1 MTGTVQGTGWPV
13 GRLERSQWRTMR
25 VSDTLAF
32 AAGHWRIERVLADHR
47 SGTQGRFTGSA
58 TLSEP
63 VPGEPVPGEPVLGS
77 AALSEPA
84 LGEAGDPGLAPS
96 RPALCYLE
104 TGELRFGTHT
114 GPATRTLRYQGRPDG
129 TVDVRFTG
137 GHLFYRLDLRS
148 GRCEAVHQCR
158 ADRYEITYLVLSENA
173 MEERW
178 QVQGPGKDYQATAT
192 LIRWDH

>member
-1 MTGTVQGTGWPV
+1 
-13 GRLERSQWRTMR
+13 MR

-47 SGTQGRFTGSA
+47 SGTHGRFTGSA

-63 VPGEPVPGEPVLGS
+63 VLSQPDEPW
-77 AALSEPA
+77 
-84 LGEAGDPGLAPS
+84 
-96 RPALCYLE
+96 PALCYLE
-104 TGELRFGTHT
+104 TGELRFGTHS

-129 TVDVRFTG
+129 TVDVRFAD

-158 ADRYEITYLVLSENA
+158 ADRYEITYLALSEDV

-178 QVQGPGKDYQATAT
+178 RVQGPGKDYQATAT

>member
-1 MTGTVQGTGWPV
+1 
-13 GRLERSQWRTMR
+13 MR

-63 VPGEPVPGEPVLGS
+63 VPGELAPGSATLGERAPGEPG
-77 AALSEPA
+77 EP
-84 LGEAGDPGLAPS
+84 GPPDAGPE
-96 RPALCYLE
+96 LCYLE
-104 TGELRFGTHT
+104 TGELHFGTHT

-129 TVDVRFTG
+129 TVDVRFAD
-137 GHLFYRLDLRS
+137 GHLFYRLDLRE
-148 GRCEAVHQCR
+148 GCCTAVHQCR
-158 ADRYEITYLVLSENA
+158 ADRYEITYLVLSENV

-178 QVQGPGKDYQATAT
+178 QVRGPGKDYQATAT
-192 LIRWDH
+192 LSRWDQ

>member
-1 MTGTVQGTGWPV
+1 
-13 GRLERSQWRTMR
+13 MR

-63 VPGEPVPGEPVLGS
+63 VPSEPVLS
-77 AALSEPA
+77 QPA
-84 LGEAGDPGLAPS
+84 LGEPDEPGPAPPW
-96 RPALCYLE
+96 PALCYLE
-104 TGELRFGTHT
+104 TGELRFGTHS

-129 TVDVRFTG
+129 TVDVRFADG
-137 GHLFYRLDLRS
+137 QLFYRLDLRS

-158 ADRYEITYLVLSENA
+158 ADRYEITYLALSEDA
-173 MEERW
+173 LEERW
-178 QVQGPGKDYQATAT
+178 QVHGPAKDYHATAT

>member
-1 MTGTVQGTGWPV
+1 
-13 GRLERSQWRTMR
+13 MR

-63 VPGEPVPGEPVLGS
+63 VPSEPVLS
-77 AALSEPA
+77 QPA
-84 LGEAGDPGLAPS
+84 LGEPDEPGPAPPW
-96 RPALCYLE
+96 PALCYLE
-104 TGELRFGTHT
+104 TGELRFGTHS

-129 TVDVRFTG
+129 TVDVRFAD

-158 ADRYEITYLVLSENA
+158 ADRYEITYLALSEDVL
-173 MEERW
+173 EERW
-178 QVQGPGKDYQATAT
+178 QVHGPAKDYHATAT

>member
-1 MTGTVQGTGWPV
+1 
-13 GRLERSQWRTMR
+13 MR

-58 TLSEP
+58 TLGDP
-63 VPGEPVPGEPVLGS
+63 PP
-77 AALSEPA
+77 AAPPLSEPA
-84 LGEAGDPGLAPS
+84 DPGVTPS

-129 TVDVRFTG
+129 AVDVRFAD

-148 GRCEAVHQCR
+148 GRCTAVHQCR

-178 QVQGPGKDYQATAT
+178 QVRGPEKDYEATAT
-192 LIRWDH
+192 LIRCDH

>member
-1 MTGTVQGTGWPV
+1 
-13 GRLERSQWRTMR
+13 MR

-32 AAGHWRIERVLADHR
+32 AAGHWHIERVLADHR

-63 VPGEPVPGEPVLGS
+63 VP
-77 AALSEPA
+77 SEPD
-84 LGEAGDPGLAPS
+84 EPW
-96 RPALCYLE
+96 PALCYLE
-104 TGELRFGTHT
+104 TGELRFGTHS

-129 TVDVRFTG
+129 TVDVRFAD

-158 ADRYEITYLVLSENA
+158 ADRYEITYLALSADVL
-173 MEERW
+173 EERW
-178 QVQGPGKDYQATAT
+178 RVHGPSKDYHATAT

>member
-1 MTGTVQGTGWPV
+1 
-13 GRLERSQWRTMR
+13 MR
-25 VSDTLAF
+25 VRDTLAF

-58 TLSEP
+58 TLSDP
-63 VPGEPVPGEPVLGS
+63 APGDPAAGNP
-77 AALSEPA
+77 ALSEA
-84 LGEAGDPGLAPS
+84 DDPGPIPS
-96 RPALCYLE
+96 RPALRYLE

-114 GPATRTLRYQGRPDG
+114 GPATRTLCYQGRPDG
-129 TVDVRFTG
+129 TVDLRFTG

-148 GRCEAVHQCR
+148 GRCVAVHQCR

>member
-1 MTGTVQGTGWPV
+1 
-13 GRLERSQWRTMR
+13 MR

-63 VPGEPVPGEPVLGS
+63 APAEPAP
-77 AALSEPA
+77 AEPA
-84 LGEAGDPGLAPS
+84 LSQPDDPGAAPS
-96 RPALCYLE
+96 GPALCYLE

-129 TVDVRFTG
+129 TVDVRFAD
-137 GHLFYRLDLRS
+137 GHLFYQLDLRS
-148 GRCEAVHQCR
+148 GRCVAVHQCR

>member
-1 MTGTVQGTGWPV
+1 
-13 GRLERSQWRTMR
+13 MR

-63 VPGEPVPGEPVLGS
+63 ALG
-77 AALSEPA
+77 EPA
-84 LGEAGDPGLAPS
+84 LAGPDEPGPARTWPALRWPALRWPAL
-96 RPALCYLE
+96 RWPALRWPALCYLE

-129 TVDVRFTG
+129 TVDVRFAD

-148 GRCEAVHQCR
+148 GRCASVHQCR
-158 ADRYEITYLVLSENA
+158 ADRYEITYLVLSEDV

-178 QVQGPGKDYQATAT
+178 QVRGPGKDYQATAT
-192 LIRWDH
+192 LIRGDH

>member
-1 MTGTVQGTGWPV
+1 
-13 GRLERSQWRTMR
+13 MR

-63 VPGEPVPGEPVLGS
+63 VPSEPVLS
-77 AALSEPA
+77 QPA
-84 LGEAGDPGLAPS
+84 LGEPDEPGPAPPW
-96 RPALCYLE
+96 PALCYLE
-104 TGELRFGTHT
+104 TGELRFGTHS

-129 TVDVRFTG
+129 TVDVRFAD

-158 ADRYEITYLVLSENA
+158 ADRYEITYLALSEDA
-173 MEERW
+173 LEERW
-178 QVQGPGKDYQATAT
+178 QVHGPAKDYHATAT

>member
-1 MTGTVQGTGWPV
+1 
-13 GRLERSQWRTMR
+13 MR

-63 VPGEPVPGEPVLGS
+63 D
-77 AALSEPA
+77 
-84 LGEAGDPGLAPS
+84 DPGPAPS
-96 RPALCYLE
+96 EPALCYLE

-129 TVDVRFTG
+129 TVDVRFAD

-148 GRCEAVHQCR
+148 GRCVAVHQCR

-178 QVQGPGKDYQATAT
+178 QVQGPGKDYRATAT

>member
-1 MTGTVQGTGWPV
+1 
-13 GRLERSQWRTMR
+13 MR

-32 AAGHWRIERVLADHR
+32 AAGLWRIERVLADHR
-47 SGTQGRFTGSA
+47 SGTQGRFTGEA
-58 TLSEP
+58 VLSEP
-63 VPGEPVPGEPVLGS
+63 LPGEAPAEPGPGGAVAGEPAPGEPAPRQ
-77 AALSEPA
+77 
-84 LGEAGDPGLAPS
+84 AGDP
-96 RPALCYLE
+96 RPALCYVE

-129 TVDVRFTG
+129 TVDVRFAD

-148 GRCEAVHQCR
+148 GHCVAVHQCG
-158 ADRYEITYLVLSENA
+158 ADRYEITYLVLSEDV

-192 LIRWDH
+192 LIRGDH

>member
-1 MTGTVQGTGWPV
+1 
-13 GRLERSQWRTMR
+13 MR

-63 VPGEPVPGEPVLGS
+63 VPSEPVLS
-77 AALSEPA
+77 QPA
-84 LGEAGDPGLAPS
+84 LGEPDEPGPAPPW
-96 RPALCYLE
+96 PALCYLE
-104 TGELRFGTHT
+104 TGELHFGTHS

-129 TVDVRFTG
+129 TVDVRFAD

-158 ADRYEITYLVLSENA
+158 ADRYEITYLALSEDVL
-173 MEERW
+173 EERW
-178 QVQGPGKDYQATAT
+178 QVHGPAKDYHATAT

>member
-1 MTGTVQGTGWPV
+1 MTDTVQGTGWPE
-13 GRLERSQWRTMR
+13 GCQERSQWRTMR

-47 SGTQGRFTGSA
+47 SGTQGQFTGSA

-63 VPGEPVPGEPVLGS
+63 APREP
-77 AALSEPA
+77 
-84 LGEAGDPGLAPS
+84 GDPGPALSRPALS

-104 TGELRFGTHT
+104 TGELRFGTHS

-129 TVDVRFTG
+129 TVDVRFAD

-158 ADRYEITYLVLSENA
+158 ADRYEITYLVLSEDV

-178 QVQGPGKDYQATAT
+178 RVRGPGKDYQATAT
-192 LIRWDH
+192 LSREDH

>member
-1 MTGTVQGTGWPV
+1 
-13 GRLERSQWRTMR
+13 MR

-63 VPGEPVPGEPVLGS
+63 VPSEPVLS
-77 AALSEPA
+77 QPA
-84 LGEAGDPGLAPS
+84 LGEPDEPGPAPPW
-96 RPALCYLE
+96 PALCYLE
-104 TGELRFGTHT
+104 TGELHFGTHS

-129 TVDVRFTG
+129 TVDVRFADG
-137 GHLFYRLDLRS
+137 QLFYRLDLRS

-158 ADRYEITYLVLSENA
+158 ADRYEITYLALSEDVL
-173 MEERW
+173 EERW
-178 QVQGPGKDYQATAT
+178 QVHGPAKDYHATAT

>member
-1 MTGTVQGTGWPV
+1 
-13 GRLERSQWRTMR
+13 MR

-32 AAGHWRIERVLADHR
+32 TAGHWRIERVLADHR
-47 SGTQGRFTGSA
+47 SGTQGRFTGRA

-63 VPGEPVPGEPVLGS
+63 QP
-77 AALSEPA
+77 SEPR
-84 LGEAGDPGLAPS
+84 DPGLHSPG
-96 RPALCYLE
+96 PQGPGPELCYLE

-129 TVDVRFTG
+129 TVDVRFAD

-148 GRCEAVHQCR
+148 GRCVAVHQCR
-158 ADRYEITYLVLSENA
+158 ADRYEVTYLVLSENA

-178 QVQGPGKDYQATAT
+178 QVRGPGKDYQATAT
-192 LIRWDH
+192 LIRQDH

>member
-1 MTGTVQGTGWPV
+1 MANYAGKRHARLRGGTLAHRAGAGRPPLGHAGTVHRLGHAQRTGARSADARRTEPRRT
-13 GRLERSQWRTMR
+13 GRAR
-25 VSDTLAF
+25 
-32 AAGHWRIERVLADHR
+32 
-47 SGTQGRFTGSA
+47 
-58 TLSEP
+58 P
-63 VPGEPVPGEPVLGS
+63 
-77 AALSEPA
+77 
-84 LGEAGDPGLAPS
+84 APS
-96 RPALCYLE
+96 GPALCYLE

-129 TVDVRFTG
+129 TVNVRFAD

-158 ADRYEITYLVLSENA
+158 ADRYEITYLALSEDV

>member
-1 MTGTVQGTGWPV
+1 
-13 GRLERSQWRTMR
+13 MR

-32 AAGHWRIERVLADHR
+32 TAGHWRIERVLADHR

-58 TLSEP
+58 T
-63 VPGEPVPGEPVLGS
+63 V
-77 AALSEPA
+77 SEPA
-84 LGEAGDPGLAPS
+84 PGSATPGDPQPGGPG
-96 RPALCYLE
+96 PHGPGPELCYLE
-104 TGELRFGTHT
+104 TGELCFGAHT

-129 TVDVRFTG
+129 TVDVRFAD

-148 GRCEAVHQCR
+148 GRCVAVHQCR
-158 ADRYEITYLVLSENA
+158 ADRYEITYLALSETA

-178 QVQGPGKDYQATAT
+178 QVRGPGKDYQATAT

>member
-1 MTGTVQGTGWPV
+1 
-13 GRLERSQWRTMR
+13 MR

-47 SGTQGRFTGSA
+47 SGTQGRFTGEA
-58 TLSEP
+58 VLSGLVPAEP
-63 VPGEPVPGEPVLGS
+63 VPAEPAPGEPG
-77 AALSEPA
+77 A
-84 LGEAGDPGLAPS
+84 PGA
-96 RPALCYLE
+96 ALCYLE

-114 GPATRTLRYQGRPDG
+114 GPATRTLHYQDRTDG
-129 TVDVRFTG
+129 TVDVRFAD

-158 ADRYEITYLVLSENA
+158 ADRYEITYLVLSEDV

-178 QVQGPGKDYQATAT
+178 RVHGPGKDYRATAT
-192 LIRWDH
+192 LIRGDH

>member
-1 MTGTVQGTGWPV
+1 
-13 GRLERSQWRTMR
+13 MR
-25 VSDTLAF
+25 VTDTLAF

-63 VPGEPVPGEPVLGS
+63 VPSEPVLS
-77 AALSEPA
+77 QPALSEPD
-84 LGEAGDPGLAPS
+84 EPGPAPPW
-96 RPALCYLE
+96 PALCYLE
-104 TGELRFGTHT
+104 TGELHFGTHS
-114 GPATRTLRYQGRPDG
+114 GPATRNLRYQGRTDG
-129 TVDVRFTG
+129 TVEMRFAD

-158 ADRYEITYLVLSENA
+158 ADRYEITYLALSEDA
-173 MEERW
+173 AEERW
-178 QVQGPGKDYQATAT
+178 QVHGPAKDYHATAT